1 MKTAIQVLDVAQLK
15 DVAGGQSKI
24 VCTVSQEYITCT
36 GNGMTVRTP
45 RNDSGTGGGGS
56 NTGRGR
62 GRGRSS
68 GGGSSGNW

>member
-45 RNDSGTGGGGS
+45 RNGSGTGGGGS

-62 GRGRSS
+62 GRSNA
-68 GGGSSGNW
+68 GGSSGNW